1 MLFRKISEGYVV
13 QVYNDA
19 GECLGQTFHCGDSC
33 EYETGD
39 GDPINVEN
47 MPLAGNEY
55 HPYNMEQ
62 PDINTANLPEVI
74 EALDL
79 HPTFGN

>member
-1 MLFRKISEGYVV
+1 
-13 QVYNDA
+13 
-19 GECLGQTFHCGDSC
+19 
-33 EYETGD
+33 
-39 GDPINVEN
+39 

-74 EALDL
+74 EAGDL
-79 HPTFGN
+79 GKNFGNDESDRFDAERESD